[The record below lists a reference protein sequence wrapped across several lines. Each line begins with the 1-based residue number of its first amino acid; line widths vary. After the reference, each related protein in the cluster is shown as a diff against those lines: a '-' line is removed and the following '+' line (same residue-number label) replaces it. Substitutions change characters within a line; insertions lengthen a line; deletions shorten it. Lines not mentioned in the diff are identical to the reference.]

1 MQPIGQHNNFIF
13 FTISLVI
20 LLLTSALAL
29 TLPPTLGEVLL
40 HVSKLVT
47 FVVAYM
53 TLSFGPKWHRFVG
66 TMFVLGLLANVI
78 VAFVHVP
85 SGEFCRHLV
94 ALVFFVGAAYYA
106 SRQVLLSP
114 QVKTNVIV
122 GAMAIYLLLGL
133 IWASLYALVL
143 LFEPQALKGIP
154 SENSA
159 VNFAHILYF
168 SYVTLATLGYG
179 DVTPVVPLTW
189 TLAYLEA
196 ITGTF
201 YLAIVV
207 ASLINARREK

>member
-1 MQPIGQHNNFIF
+1 MVGIKSGRLAKVQC
-13 FTISLVI
+13 LV
-20 LLLTSALAL
+20 LAL
-29 TLPPTLGEVLL
+29 V
-40 HVSKLVT
+40 VFT
-47 FVVAYM
+47 FGLIIIFWEDPGARLIAVWTV
-53 TLSFGPKWHRFVG
+53 FGV
-66 TMFVLGLLANVI
+66 
-78 VAFVHVP
+78 
-85 SGEFCRHLV
+85 
-94 ALVFFVGAAYYA
+94 
-106 SRQVLLSP
+106 
-114 QVKTNVIV
+114 
-122 GAMAIYLLLGL
+122 YLLLGL

-154 SENSA
+154 IENST